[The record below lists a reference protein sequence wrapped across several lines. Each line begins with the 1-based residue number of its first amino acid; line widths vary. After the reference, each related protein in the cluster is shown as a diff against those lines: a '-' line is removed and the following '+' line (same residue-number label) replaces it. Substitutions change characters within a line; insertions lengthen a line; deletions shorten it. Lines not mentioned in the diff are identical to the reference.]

1 MPVCA
6 EKGAKPTPEPPA
18 AGRTINVT
26 MNGTAQTMD
35 LVECLAMVVQNELGY
50 NQPAEAYKA
59 QAVATHSWILNQGGY
74 PAVSGRSPS
83 QPVLAAVQE
92 VADQVLTYN
101 GGVAFTPYF
110 ASAAFG
116 TCSSAEVWGGSKPYL
131 VAVDSPYD
139 QQYASNWQN
148 TREYTAEEVRIR
160 AQDKLGENLAAYSD
174 NPANWLGDLAKNS
187 SGYVNTLR
195 VGNTTI
201 SGYKLRMGVLNNVNG
216 KTLRS
221 TAFDVSY
228 DESRGVFVFT
238 TYGYGHGCGLSQ
250 WGAVGYAH
258 NGWGYADILYHY
270 FPGTSLSSI

>member
-1 MPVCA
+1 
-6 EKGAKPTPEPPA
+6 
-18 AGRTINVT
+18 
-26 MNGTAQTMD
+26 
-35 LVECLAMVVQNELGY
+35 MVAQNELGY

-83 QPVLAAVQE
+83 DAVRSAVQE

-101 GGVAFTPYF
+101 GAVAFTPYF

-131 VAVDSPYD
+131 VAVESPYD
-139 QQYASNWQN
+139 QQYASNWQS
-148 TREYTAEEVRIR
+148 TREYTAEEVRLR
-160 AQDKLGENLAAYSD
+160 AQDRLGVDLEAYSD
-174 NPANWLGDLAKNS
+174 DPADWLGDLAKNS
-187 SGYVNTLR
+187 SGYVSTLR
-195 VGNTTI
+195 VGDVTI
-201 SGYKLRMGVLNNVNG
+201 SGYKLRMNVLNNVNG

-228 DESRGVFVFT
+228 DNGIFVFT

-250 WGAVGYAH
+250 WGTVGYAH